1 MFLLLPWQISLCC
14 VSESM
19 SSAFQI
25 KVQRP
30 RRAIAISARDL
41 NDPDDIHLS
50 GTILPPVDNLWNNSI
65 VGANVSVKTE
75 SDISYM
81 DDTNKVLT
89 TVGAPSLYEPMIGR
103 LPVKQLEP
111 LSDESEEE
119 EEEIMNHG
127 EDLLQSSYQQNL
139 TPR

>member
-1 MFLLLPWQISLCC
+1 MA
-14 VSESM
+14 VST
-19 SSAFQI
+19 
-25 KVQRP
+25 
-30 RRAIAISARDL
+30 RDL
-41 NDPDDIHLS
+41 HDPDDIHLP

-89 TVGAPSLYEPMIGR
+89 TVGAPSLYEPMVGR

-119 EEEIMNHG
+119 DEENINHV
-127 EDLLQSSYQQNL
+127 EDTLHSSYNQQNL
-139 TPR
+139 MPR